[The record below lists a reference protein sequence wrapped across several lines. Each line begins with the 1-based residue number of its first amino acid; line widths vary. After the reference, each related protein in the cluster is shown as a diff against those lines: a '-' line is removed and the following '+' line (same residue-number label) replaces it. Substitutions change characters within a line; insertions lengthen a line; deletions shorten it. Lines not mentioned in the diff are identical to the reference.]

1 MANVKHAIVRT
12 DNMSATRDGSLIVSG
27 RFYNADETA
36 PIDNGNVVVIGDY
49 DKGEREVRK
58 VTVPTGTEKIS
69 EIGLVTTPELIYD
82 ESTHHGFEDFV
93 NEAGK
98 EVIVLRFHANDIFS
112 VTAEA
117 FDGEPAK
124 DKYAVVGNTT
134 KIKVADSATGTVIG
148 KIVEVEKVGPD
159 TYFAIQVTL

>member
-27 RFYNADETA
+27 RFYDADVTA
-36 PIDNGNVVVIGDY
+36 PLDNGNVVVIGDY

-58 VTVPTGTEKIS
+58 VTVPTGSEKIS

-82 ESTHHGFEDFV
+82 ETTYHGLEEFV

-98 EVIVLRFHANDIFS
+98 EVRVFRFHANDIFS
-112 VTAEA
+112 VTVEA
-117 FDGEPAK
+117 FDGDPAK

-134 KIKVADSATGTVIG
+134 KIKVSDTATGTVIG

-159 TYFAIQVTL
+159 TYYAVQVTL